1 MKKVLFL
8 LAVVSLLVSPVVA
21 QAQDQPYSGPP
32 KVIRIIREEV
42 KVGKG
47 TVHEANETAWARTFA
62 DAKSPDNWIGM
73 DSTTGNNEAWFVSGY
88 DTMSDMEKR
97 TIQALNT
104 VPALRAIDTKY
115 SSQDGE
121 FVSST
126 RSVVAVYRDDLSYQG
141 LKTNVGL
148 FRYLYVTTVRVR
160 PGHESEFVEATKISR
175 AAHEK
180 ATVPE
185 RWSVFE
191 VTEGMPRGTYLIF
204 EPLKSMADVDAF
216 PQTHGKVYQDAVGDD
231 GRKRLRPKRSLQPTR
246 TSGRLGMQ
254 KPLSLVRRKAPKSP
268 QGISDT
274 SMNTRGH
281 PGPAPVRLPQQRI
294 FNLCPQVSDW
304 YQS

>member
-104 VPALRAIDTKY
+104 VPALKAIDTKY

-160 PGHESEFVEATKISR
+160 PGHESEFIEATKISR

-231 GRKRLRPKRSLQPTR
+231 GRKRLAELNSSATISAETNIFAFNPKMSNPTKEIAAADPDFWTPR
-246 TSGRLGMQ
+246 HAKTPVAGTKKGAE
-254 KPLSLVRRKAPKSP
+254 KPA
-268 QGISDT
+268 G
-274 SMNTRGH
+274 N
-281 PGPAPVRLPQQRI
+281 
-294 FNLCPQVSDW
+294 
-304 YQS
+304 

>member
-1 MKKVLFL
+1 MKRVLFL

-231 GRKRLRPKRSLQPTR
+231 GRKRLAELNSSATISAETNIFAFNPKMSNPTKEIAAADPNFW
-246 TSGRLGMQ
+246 TPKPVKKAASSGKTPAD
-254 KPLSLVRRKAPKSP
+254 KPA
-268 QGISDT
+268 G
-274 SMNTRGH
+274 N
-281 PGPAPVRLPQQRI
+281 
-294 FNLCPQVSDW
+294 
-304 YQS
+304 

>member
-231 GRKRLRPKRSLQPTR
+231 GRKRLAELNSSATISAETNIFAFNPKMSNPTKEIAAADPDFWTPKRAKIPVAGTKK
-246 TSGRLGMQ
+246 GAE
-254 KPLSLVRRKAPKSP
+254 KPA
-268 QGISDT
+268 G
-274 SMNTRGH
+274 N
-281 PGPAPVRLPQQRI
+281 
-294 FNLCPQVSDW
+294 
-304 YQS
+304 